1 MYVQEIVCAGMSRRV
16 HVRAGECVCAHELES
31 TCICRRVC
39 VCAHVD
45 KFPKI
50 GPVALTSCWL
60 LTFFFK
66 NMQKRESL
74 AQYAQF
80 VYYYFLLEIRAIG
93 LILAN
98 HPFQKVKWGV
108 HLLHLRESPSELRR
122 YASCTAKRKARLE
135 DAAANVSLYAYSSF
149 SEVLALAVSEVPT

>member
-1 MYVQEIVCAGMSRRV
+1 MKNTLKRGSTEARRASM
-16 HVRAGECVCAHELES
+16 RPFQNP
-31 TCICRRVC
+31 IY
-39 VCAHVD
+39 
-45 KFPKI
+45 P
-50 GPVALTSCWL
+50 
-60 LTFFFK
+60 
-66 NMQKRESL
+66 SL
-74 AQYAQF
+74 
-80 VYYYFLLEIRAIG
+80 AIG